1 MRASGNLSRRRKKY
15 KSSYG
20 HGISRV
26 PRKIMTAR
34 GSRFFWVG
42 AVAPG
47 TVGGR
52 KAHAPK
58 ATKCVI
64 KLINATEQAKAMRSA
79 LSATVD
85 SKIVQA
91 RGHKTPE
98 AYPFILSDDFEKIQ
112 KTKDLRNAF
121 LSLKIG
127 DELERASQRSVR
139 AGKGKM
145 RGRKY
150 KTRKGPLVVVSQDC
164 ELLRLQNIPGVEVV
178 KVDELNAE
186 LLAPG
191 TNPGRMTFFTGSAL
205 KKVGGMFK

>member
-1 MRASGNLSRRRKKY
+1 MKLAILNTKAEKAGDAELPAQFSEEFRPDLIKRAVLAKQTHDIQRYGAAPKAGMRASGNLSRRRKKY

-98 AYPFILSDDFEKIQ
+98 AYPFILSDDF
-112 KTKDLRNAF
+112 F
-121 LSLKIG
+121 
-127 DELERASQRSVR
+127 SV
-139 AGKGKM
+139 
-145 RGRKY
+145 
-150 KTRKGPLVVVSQDC
+150 VFSDV
-164 ELLRLQNIPGVEVV
+164 
-178 KVDELNAE
+178 
-186 LLAPG
+186 
-191 TNPGRMTFFTGSAL
+191 GSM
-205 KKVGGMFK
+205 VFPP